1 MDATYVT
8 VTVRNL
14 GRPERAWEGEF
25 LVDTDVQHSLVPRK
39 HLQAIGIE
47 PEGTRLFEL
56 ADGTSATLEVG
67 AALLDFMD
75 EHAPVNVIF
84 GADDAAPVL
93 GRIAL
98 ASAAL
103 RLDPVNQRFER
114 TKRFLYNRRPI
125 GRAVGS
131 SGCS

>member
-1 MDATYVT
+1 MGATYVT

-14 GRPERAWEGEF
+14 SRPERAWEGEF
-25 LVDTDVQHSLVPRK
+25 RVDPAVHNSIVPRK
-39 HLQAIGIE
+39 HLEAIGIE

-67 AALLDFMD
+67 AARLDFMG
-75 EHAPVNVIF
+75 EHAPANVIF
-84 GADDAAPVL
+84 GTDDAEPVL

-98 ASAAL
+98 AAAAL

-114 TKRFLYNRRPI
+114 TKRFLYSPRRI
-125 GRAVGS
+125 G
-131 SGCS
+131 